1 LLTSVGAGNQE
12 AYQLLLNASGIA
24 YGLAYLVMFAI
35 PLIAPGEKP
44 SWILRV
50 AAASG
55 FAMTL
60 LNVTLSVFPII
71 DVPNPFLFAA
81 KISGV
86 VIGLN
91 LAGALFFWRAETRRK
106 RVLG

>member
-1 LLTSVGAGNQE
+1 LLQ
-12 AYQLLLNASGIA
+12 NASGIA
-24 YGLAYLVMFAI
+24 FGLAYLVMFAI
-35 PLIAPGEKP
+35 PLVARGEKP
-44 SWILRV
+44 SWVLRL

-60 LNVTLSVFPII
+60 LYIVLSMFPII
-71 DVPNPFLFAA
+71 DVPNRPLFTI

-91 LAGALFFWRAETRRK
+91 LAGALFYWRADTRRK
-106 RVLG
+106 PALA